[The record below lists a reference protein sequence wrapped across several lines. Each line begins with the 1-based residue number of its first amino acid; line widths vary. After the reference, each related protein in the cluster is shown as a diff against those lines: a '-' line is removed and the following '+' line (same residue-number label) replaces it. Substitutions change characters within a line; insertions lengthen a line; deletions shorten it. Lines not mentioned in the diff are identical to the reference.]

1 MLDGFPLDV
10 CHLIVLTKYR
20 KKGAHAKKNVDY
32 AAYEYNVYVR
42 CNYNERNKGHQTAK
56 KTAGR
61 T

>member
-1 MLDGFPLDV
+1 MQ
-10 CHLIVLTKYR
+10 
-20 KKGAHAKKNVDY
+20 KKNVDY